1 MKTRKMVFWMFLAL
15 LLPLCPA
22 MAEDARVIAIA
33 PLSVN
38 ADRDLTYLQ
47 KGLAEMLASRL
58 AWEGR
63 VEVKGASETASAM
76 SAKDSPL
83 NTAKARTLGGAVGAD
98 YVLFGSITV
107 FGDAASLDVS
117 VVETAG
123 TAPAL
128 TFSRA
133 GQTPGDVIPQV
144 DSLAA
149 EISSRVFGKPVPR
162 SMLAASPAAAP
173 DRAAPAQAAVSPY
186 THPEK
191 LLTASGPEAGPVAA
205 PAVPYGPPQVRPGAP
220 GAAVPAV
227 TAPAFIPA
235 PQAGSDMWK
244 SPSLS
249 FEAIGLALAD
259 TTGDGLSETVLIGK
273 NRVAVYRFHEGRFA
287 ALADIARPGHLKQ
300 VWVDAADINGNGR
313 AEIFVST
320 VNANGGK
327 MESFVLEWNGKEYA
341 PIAEN
346 QRWYFRVLDVPGRGR
361 VLFGQ
366 RRGTGD
372 VLLEGVYELAFSG
385 GHYESAAGGLSIP
398 KADSLFGAAL
408 GAFSDASV
416 SNTAVL
422 GLDDYMRLYDNAGK
436 RLWMSDERVGGSEKF
451 LNLMEASDTASTV
464 YTPQRLIPISQG
476 GRQGILVVMNTGM
489 TGRFLSGY
497 RRYTAGTFSA
507 YFWDGLG
514 MTQAWST
521 RKVTGL
527 ISDYAVGDV
536 NNDGKSDLV
545 FILVKKSM
553 TSASSTVVAFDME
566 SAPSA
571 AK

>member
-1 MKTRKMVFWMFLAL
+1 MAL
-15 LLPLCPA
+15 LLPLGPA
-22 MAEDARVIAIA
+22 LAEDAKVIAIA

-47 KGLAEMLASRL
+47 KGLGEMLASRL
-58 AWEGR
+58 AWEGK

-76 SAKDSPL
+76 SAGDSPL
-83 NTAKARTLGGAVGAD
+83 NPAKARTLGLALGAD
-98 YVLFGSITV
+98 YVLFGSVTV

-133 GQTPGDVIPQV
+133 GKTPGDVIPQV

-149 EISSRVFGKPVPR
+149 EISSKVFGKPVPR
-162 SMLAASPAAAP
+162 SMLAVAAP
-173 DRAAPAQAAVSPY
+173 VEPAIAIAPQAAVSPY

-191 LLTASGPEAGPVAA
+191 LLTGPSQPEPGPVAA
-205 PAVPYGPPQVRPGAP
+205 PAVPYGPPPARPGAP
-220 GAAVPAV
+220 VAAIPSVS
-227 TAPAFIPA
+227 TPAFIPA
-235 PQAGSDMWK
+235 PQTGSDMWK
-244 SPSLS
+244 SPTLS

-259 TTGDGLSETVLIGK
+259 TTGDGLSETVVIGK
-273 NRVAVYRFHEGRFA
+273 NRVAVYRFQEGRFA
-287 ALADIARPGHLKQ
+287 TLADIARPGHLKQ

-313 AEIFVST
+313 AEIFVSAI
-320 VNANGGK
+320 NANGGK
-327 MESFVLEWNGKEYA
+327 MESFVLEWNGKDYA

-346 QRWYFRVLDVPGRGR
+346 ERTYFRVISVPGRGQ

-366 RRGTGD
+366 RRGAGD
-372 VLLEGVYELAFSG
+372 VLLEGIYELTRSG
-385 GHYESAAGGLSIP
+385 EHYESKAGGLSIP
-398 KADSLFGAAL
+398 KADSLFGAAF
-408 GAFSDASV
+408 GEFADRSV
-416 SNTAVL
+416 STTAVL
-422 GLDDYMRLYDNAGK
+422 GLDDYLRLYDSTGK
-436 RLWMSDERVGGSEKF
+436 RLWMSDEKVGGSEKF
-451 LNLMEASDTASTV
+451 LNLMESSESANTV

-476 GRQGILVVMNTGM
+476 DRQGILVVMNTGM
-489 TGRFLSGY
+489 TGRLLSGY

-527 ISDYAVGDV
+527 ISDYGVGDV

-545 FILVKKSM
+545 FILVKKSL
-553 TSASSTVVAFDME
+553 TQASTNVVAFDMD
-566 SAPSA
+566 SAPTA

>member
-22 MAEDARVIAIA
+22 LAEDVRVIAIT

-63 VEVKGASETASAM
+63 VEVKGASETASSM

-123 TAPAL
+123 TAPAI

-133 GQTPGDVIPQV
+133 GHTPGDVIPQV

-149 EISSRVFGKPVPR
+149 EISSRVFGKPLPR
-162 SMLAASPAAAP
+162 SMLAAAPAEPARP
-173 DRAAPAQAAVSPY
+173 APAQSAVSPY

-191 LLTASGPEAGPVAA
+191 LLTEPSTPEVGPVAA
-205 PAVPYGPPQVRPGAP
+205 PAVPYGPPA
-220 GAAVPAV
+220 AAVPSSAAPSAA
-227 TAPAFIPA
+227 APAFIPA
-235 PQAGSDMWK
+235 PQTGSDMWK
-244 SPSLS
+244 SPALS

-341 PIAEN
+341 AIAEN
-346 QRWYFRVLDVPGRGR
+346 ERWYFRVLDVPGRGR

-385 GHYESAAGGLSIP
+385 GHYEAAAGGLSIP
-398 KADSLFGAAL
+398 KADSLFGAAF
-408 GAFSDASV
+408 GSFSDASV

-422 GLDDYMRLYDNAGK
+422 GLDDYLRLYDSAGK

-451 LNLMEASDTASTV
+451 LNLMEASDTANTV

-514 MTQAWST
+514 LTQAWST

-527 ISDYAVGDV
+527 ISDYGVGDV

-553 TSASSTVVAFDME
+553 TQASSTVVAFDME
-566 SAPSA
+566 SAPKSA
-571 AK
+571 K